1 MKKTTHNFE
10 KTLRRA
16 LAMALALV
24 MTLSLTVQA
33 FAATSNWPA
42 TGDTT
47 VDRYMQN
54 SGTFYNGNS
63 VIAPKYSN
71 FGGFINVYGVRK
83 GSEPDA
89 YIMTPTSI
97 DFGDLKSSK
106 NNTADLELNKAYDF
120 SKPIRYNVIS
130 EDGRTFFAYAFAAE
144 ATSKNT
150 WTDADTQELLGM
162 AKLFTNTFYQ
172 IYLEMD
178 KIAASKTE
186 IGSYHPANADM
197 LGTLGY
203 WLGMSTA
210 YFDLDAGETSMNGN
224 RLFDSY
230 EDKWRIGGDDA
241 VQFMREYLQKYIAK
255 KGYSQVSPAAL
266 RIIYEQIIPEYL
278 AYAEQCRIAE
288 PVIDRVTIGGS
299 VGSINAAART
309 VTVKLP
315 ENVDLSKLT
324 VDVQVGT
331 GLVANSVAGSVTQ
344 GTLAYQVTP
353 YDPAYGT
360 KYTALSETWRIIIET
375 GEPDNLVTSFAV
387 TTGGVTRYARIDET
401 HHKISLNLP
410 ENTDLSAITPVVV
423 HTGTAVTIN
432 GTDFTGSKSFDFT
445 NSETTPLPL
454 VVTNSNFDLRTEYK
468 VTITARKS
476 SENYITSYKLG
487 DAEGVINGDSIA
499 ITIPYAMDL
508 AAVTP
513 EIAISEFAKLTAPAS
528 LKEGENTYTVT
539 SEDGDVHTY
548 KVTITRTPVA
558 TGNRILSF
566 AYGSIEGDIDQVN
579 GTITLA
585 LPAGSLVSFAP
596 TITVSPF
603 ATVTPASGEKQDF
616 KKPVT
621 YTVTSQEGYTN
632 TYTVTVSVSQ
642 EPTENPHKEK
652 MESLVKKITTRYSR
666 TTASAWE
673 DWEWMNLGFYQHK
686 EGNLDDG
693 FTIAGCIERLDT
705 TTNVAMTNIDRKIMT
720 LTARGIDCS
729 KLSKYNNGEP
739 FIDAKGNEVDDFV
752 SILYN
757 YRGGYT
763 INGPI
768 FALIALDMGNYTIPA
783 DAFWTR
789 EKLLETILNHKY
801 LSDGFGLDMVTM
813 LMQSIGPYMKDP
825 VYGKRV
831 TAKLEEGLEIV
842 LENFG
847 DKNVYKNPYGV
858 QWGGVYTSEGSA
870 QIVCAMSAMGVDCHT
885 DPRMSNGT
893 QSALTAL
900 LDYADFD
907 EGYFAHTNTTPKNA
921 LATYEGCYA
930 TQWYL
935 GFLKN
940 GGAGHSYSLYYRQ
953 FDFSRKLS
961 TEADIK
967 SFTLEGKQ
975 GVIQEAEEG
984 SGADNIITVTLP
996 TGTPLKDMYPQV
1008 ELSEGAKL
1016 IAPDLTSGITFVK
1029 DIKTAFTVQAEDGKT
1044 TKTYYVVIK
1053 LSDEVEPSG
1062 AEIYTDTIT
1071 LKDANILRDLDI
1083 LGKTITTGA
1092 DSTDIELLIDAG
1104 KDTANLLISARIS
1117 YEATATPSLDGKKV
1131 LDLSDWRTFTITSG
1145 DGTNTRIYRI
1155 KATARTQ
1162 ASISAFSLTI
1172 GGTVYDG
1179 VIDDKANTITVSG
1192 VDDSNLSGTSFAPDV
1207 TLGPGTLVCSP
1218 APGLPQDFS
1227 RTVQY
1232 IVAGNENV
1240 MSRTYTVSV
1249 LNKEGKLISASG
1261 NTGGDDDNPVT
1272 PATGAKIT
1280 AFSVLGVDGVID
1292 QSAGAITVTLPDGTD
1307 VTAVAPSVTV
1317 TAGAV
1322 VSPVSGEVVNLTAP
1336 VVYTVTLGEDTATY
1350 TVTVRYERSTSQQLW
1365 DKLGDNTDV
1374 TDHQTSH
1381 TRRDWS

>member
-1 MKKTTHNFE
+1 MKKTTHNF
-10 KTLRRA
+10 KKPLRRA

-47 VDRYMQN
+47 VDRYIQN

-63 VIAPKYSN
+63 VIAPKYSS

-83 GSEPDA
+83 GSAANA
-89 YIMTPTSI
+89 YVMTPTSI

-120 SKPIRYNVIS
+120 SEPIRYNVTS

-241 VQFMREYLQKYIAK
+241 VQFMREYLQKYITK
-255 KGYSQVSPAAL
+255 NGYSQVSPAAL

-315 ENVDLSKLT
+315 ENVDRSKLT

-360 KYTALSETWRIIIET
+360 RYTALSETWRIIIET

-401 HHKISLNLP
+401 NHKISLNLP

-432 GTDFTGSKSFDFT
+432 GTDFTGSDSFNFT
-445 NSETTPLPL
+445 DSETTPLPL
-454 VVTNSNFDLRTEYK
+454 VVTNSNFDLTTEYK

-476 SENYITSYKLG
+476 SENYITSYKLD
-487 DAEGVINGDSIA
+487 DAEGVINGDNIA

-508 AAVTP
+508 AAIKP
-513 EIAISEFAKLTAPAS
+513 EITISEFAALGAPDT
-528 LKEGENTYTVT
+528 LKVGGNTYTVT
-539 SEDGDVHTY
+539 SEDGSKRTY
-548 KVTITRTPVA
+548 TVTITRTAVA
-558 TGNRILSF
+558 RGRQILSF
-566 AYGSIEGDIDQVN
+566 TYGAAAGTIDQVK
-579 GTITLA
+579 GTISLE
-585 LPAGSLVSFAP
+585 LPAGTSTTFAP
-596 TITVSPF
+596 AIRVSDF
-603 ATVTPASGEKQDF
+603 ATVTPASGEARDF
-616 KKPVT
+616 SKPVK
-621 YTVTSQEGYTN
+621 YKVTAQNGSTN
-632 TYTVTVSVSQ
+632 IYTVTVTVSQ
-642 EPTENPHKEK
+642 EQAENPYKAD
-652 MESLVKKITTRYSR
+652 MESLVSKINQRYSR
-666 TTASAWE
+666 TTAGAWE
-673 DWEWMNLGFYQHK
+673 DWEWMNLGFYQK
-686 EGNLDDG
+686 KLGNLDDG
-693 FTIAGCIERLDT
+693 FSIAECIKRLDT

-739 FIDAKGNEVDDFV
+739 FIDAKGNKVDDLAAV
-752 SILYN
+752 LYN
-757 YRGGYT
+757 YSGGYT

-768 FALIALDMGNYTIPA
+768 FALNALDMGNYTIPENA
-783 DAFWTR
+783 VWTR

-813 LMQSIGPYMKDP
+813 LMQSIAPYQNDP
-825 VYGKRV
+825 VYGERV
-831 TAKLEEGLEIV
+831 KAKLWEGFDIV
-842 LENFG
+842 MDSFG
-847 DKNVYKNPYGV
+847 TDPFDNPFGV
-858 QWGGVYTSEGSA
+858 QWGGVYTSEGAS
-870 QIVCAMSAMGVDCHT
+870 QIICALSAMGVDVHT
-885 DPRMSNGT
+885 DVRLNNGKD
-893 QSALTAL
+893 SVLTSFL
-900 LDYADFD
+900 NYADFD
-907 EGYFAHTNTTPKNA
+907 EGYFAHSNTTPKNA
-921 LATYEGCYA
+921 MATYQGCYA

-935 GFLKN
+935 GFLNN
-940 GGAGHSYSLYYRQ
+940 GGAGHPYSLYYRQ

-961 TEADIK
+961 TEAEIK
-967 SFTLEGKQ
+967 SFVLEGKA
-975 GVIQEAEEG
+975 GVFTTEG
-984 SGADNIITVTLP
+984 EDNIITVTLP
-996 TGTPLKDMYPQV
+996 TGTPLNDMHPQI
-1008 ELSEGAKL
+1008 ELSEGAKIL
-1016 IAPDLTSGITFVK
+1016 APDLTNGVTFVK
-1029 DIKTAFTVQAEDGKT
+1029 NTKTGFTVQAEDGKT
-1044 TKTYYVVIK
+1044 TKTYYVVVK
-1053 LSDEVEPSG
+1053 LSDEVDPSG

-1104 KDTANLLISARIS
+1104 KDTANLMIYARLS
-1117 YEATATPSLDGKKV
+1117 YGATASPVLDGKKGMN
-1131 LDLSDWRTFTITSG
+1131 LSDWTTFTITSG
-1145 DGTNTRIYRI
+1145 DGTNTRTYRI

-1172 GGTVYDG
+1172 GGTAYEG
-1179 VIDDKANTITVSG
+1179 VIDNKSNTITVSG
-1192 VDDSNLSGTSFAPDV
+1192 VDDSNLSSTSFTPDV
-1207 TLGPGTLVCSP
+1207 TLGPETLVCSP
-1218 APGLPQDFS
+1218 APGLAQDFS

-1232 IVAGNENV
+1232 IVAGNEKV
-1240 MSRTYTVSV
+1240 LSRTYTVSV
-1249 LNKEGKLISASG
+1249 LNKAGQLISGSG
-1261 NTGGDDDNPVT
+1261 GGGGSDPVT

-1280 AFSVLGVDGVID
+1280 AFSVLGVDGVIN
-1292 QSAGAITVTLPDGTD
+1292 QSAGTITVTLPAGTN

-1322 VSPVSGEVVNLTAP
+1322 VSPVPGEVVNLTAP
-1336 VVYTVTLGEDTATY
+1336 VVYTVTLGEETSRY
-1350 TVTVRYERSTSQQLW
+1350 TVTVTFERSVSQQLW
-1365 DKLGDNTDV
+1365 DELGNNSDV
-1374 TDHQTSH
+1374 ADHQTSH
-1381 TRRDWS
+1381 TKRDWS

>member
-47 VDRYMQN
+47 VDRYIQN

-71 FGGFINVYGVRK
+71 FGGFINVYGVPK
-83 GSEPDA
+83 GSAASA
-89 YIMTPTSI
+89 YMMTPTSI

-120 SKPIRYNVIS
+120 SKPIRYNVTS

-210 YFDLDAGETSMNGN
+210 YFDLDEGETSMNGN

-266 RIIYEQIIPEYL
+266 RIIYEQIVPEYL
-278 AYAEQCRIAE
+278 AYAEQCRVKE

-299 VGSINAAART
+299 VGSINTETRT

-315 ENVDLSKLT
+315 EGVDRSKLT
-324 VDVQVGT
+324 VEVEVGA
-331 GLVANSVAGSVTQ
+331 GLTANSVAGSVTD
-344 GTLAYQVTP
+344 GILAYQVTP

-360 KYTALSETWRIIIET
+360 KYNALSATWRIIIET

-387 TTGGVTRYARIDET
+387 TTEGKTRYAKIDET
-401 HHKISLNLP
+401 NKTIFLNLP
-410 ENTDLSAITPVVV
+410 EGTDLSAITPVVV

-432 GTDFTGSKSFDFT
+432 GTDFTGSDSFDFT
-445 NSETTPLPL
+445 NSKTEPLPL

-468 VTITARKS
+468 VTITAKKS

-487 DAEGVINGDSIA
+487 DAEGVINGDNIA

-508 AAVTP
+508 AAVKP
-513 EIAISEFAKLTAPAS
+513 EITFSEFAVLVEPDT
-528 LKEGENTYTVT
+528 LKVGENTYTVT
-539 SEDGDVHTY
+539 SEDGRVRTY
-548 KVTITRTPVA
+548 TVTITRTAVA
-558 TGNRILSF
+558 RGRQILSF
-566 AYGSIEGDIDQVN
+566 TYGAAAGVIDQVN
-579 GTITLA
+579 GTISLV
-585 LPAGSLVSFAP
+585 LPAGTGTTFAP
-596 TITVSPF
+596 TIRVSDF
-603 ATVTPASGEKQDF
+603 ATVTPASGEAQDF
-616 KKPVT
+616 SKPVQ
-621 YTVTSQEGYTN
+621 YKVKAQNGSTN
-632 TYTVTVSVSQ
+632 TYTVTVTVSQ
-642 EPTENPHKEK
+642 EQAENPYKAK
-652 MESLVKKITTRYSR
+652 MESLVGKINQRYSR
-666 TTASAWE
+666 TTAGAWE
-673 DWEWMNLGFYQHK
+673 DWEWMNLGFYQK
-686 EGNLDDG
+686 KLGNLDDG
-693 FTIAGCIERLDT
+693 FSIAECIKRLDT

-729 KLSKYNNGEP
+729 KLSQYNNGEP
-739 FIDAKGNEVDDFV
+739 FLDAKGNKVDDLAAV
-752 SILYN
+752 LYN
-757 YRGGYT
+757 YSGGWT

-768 FALIALDMGNYTIPA
+768 FALIALDMGNYTIPENA
-783 DAFWTR
+783 LWTR
-789 EKLLETILNHKY
+789 DKLLETILTHKY

-813 LMQSIGPYMKDP
+813 LMQSIAPYQNDP
-825 VYGKRV
+825 VYGERV
-831 TAKLEEGLEIV
+831 KAKLWEGFDIV
-842 LENFG
+842 MDSFG
-847 DKNVYKNPYGV
+847 TDPFDNPFGV
-858 QWGGVYTSEGSA
+858 QWGGVYTSEGAS
-870 QIVCAMSAMGVDCHT
+870 QIICALSAMGVDVHT
-885 DPRMSNGT
+885 DVRLNNGKD
-893 QSALTAL
+893 SVLTSFL
-900 LDYADFD
+900 NYADFD
-907 EGYFAHTNTTPKNA
+907 EGYFAHSNTTPKNA
-921 LATYEGCYA
+921 MATYQGCYA

-935 GFLKN
+935 GFLNN
-940 GGAGHSYSLYYRQ
+940 GGAGHPYSLYYQR

-967 SFTLEGKQ
+967 SFALEGKE
-975 GVIQEAEEG
+975 GVFTTEG
-984 SGADNIITVTLP
+984 EDNIITVTLP
-996 TGTPLKDMYPQV
+996 TGTPLNDMHPQI
-1008 ELSEGAKL
+1008 ELSDYATIL
-1016 IAPDLTSGITFVK
+1016 APDLTGGITFVK
-1029 DIKTAFTVQAEDGKT
+1029 DTKTAFTVQAEDGKT
-1044 TKTYYVVIK
+1044 TKTYYVVVK
-1053 LSDEVEPSG
+1053 LSDEEKPSG
-1062 AEIYTDTIT
+1062 AEIYTDTIM

-1083 LGKTITTGA
+1083 LGKNITTGT
-1092 DSTDIELLIDAG
+1092 DSTDIELLLDAG
-1104 KDTANLLISARIS
+1104 KDTSNLMIYARLS
-1117 YEATATPSLDGKKV
+1117 YGATASPALDGKKGMN
-1131 LDLSDWRTFTITSG
+1131 LSDWTTFTITSG
-1145 DGTNTRIYRI
+1145 DGTNTQTYRI

-1179 VIDDKANTITVSG
+1179 IIDNKANTITVSG
-1192 VDDSNLSGTSFAPDV
+1192 VDDSNLSSTSFAPDV
-1207 TLGPGTLVCSP
+1207 TLGPGTKVCSP

-1227 RTVQY
+1227 KAVQY
-1232 IVAGNENV
+1232 IVAGDENV
-1240 MSRTYTVSV
+1240 VSRTYTVSV
-1249 LNKEGKLISASG
+1249 LNREGKLISASG
-1261 NTGGDDDNPVT
+1261 SGGGDTPVT

-1280 AFSVLGVDGVID
+1280 AFSVLGVDGVIN
-1292 QSAGAITVTLPDGTD
+1292 QSAGTITVTLPAGTN

-1322 VSPVSGEVVNLTAP
+1322 VSPVPGEVVNLTAP
-1336 VVYTVTLGEDTATY
+1336 VVYTVTLGEETSRY
-1350 TVTVRYERSTSQQLW
+1350 TVTVTFERSVSQQLW
-1365 DKLGDNTDV
+1365 DELGNNSDV
-1374 TDHQTSH
+1374 ADHQTSH
-1381 TRRDWS
+1381 TKRDWS

>member
-47 VDRYMQN
+47 VDRYIQN

-71 FGGFINVYGVRK
+71 FGGFINVYGVPK
-83 GSEPDA
+83 GSAASA
-89 YIMTPTSI
+89 YMMTPTSI

-120 SKPIRYNVIS
+120 SKPIRYNVTS

-210 YFDLDAGETSMNGN
+210 YFDLDEGETSMNGN

-266 RIIYEQIIPEYL
+266 RIIYEQIVPEYL
-278 AYAEQCRIAE
+278 AYAEQCRVKE

-299 VGSINAAART
+299 VGSINTETRT

-315 ENVDLSKLT
+315 EGADRSQLT
-324 VDVQVGT
+324 VQVEVGT
-331 GLVANSVAGSVTQ
+331 GLTANQVAGSVTDRI
-344 GTLAYQVTP
+344 LAYQVTP

-360 KYTALSETWRIIIET
+360 KYGALGATWRIIIET

-387 TTGGVTRYARIDET
+387 TTEGKTRYAKIDET
-401 HHKISLNLP
+401 NKTIFLNLP
-410 ENTDLSAITPVVV
+410 EGTDLSAITPVVV

-432 GTDFTGSKSFDFT
+432 GTDFTGSDSFDFT
-445 NSETTPLPL
+445 NSKTEPLPL

-468 VTITARKS
+468 VTITAKKS

-487 DAEGVINGDSIA
+487 DAEGVINGDNIA

-508 AAVTP
+508 AAVKP
-513 EIAISEFAKLTAPAS
+513 EITFSEFAVLVEPDT
-528 LKEGENTYTVT
+528 LKVGENTYTVT
-539 SEDGDVHTY
+539 SEDGRVRTY
-548 KVTITRTPVA
+548 TVTITRTAVA
-558 TGNRILSF
+558 RGRQILSF
-566 AYGSIEGDIDQVN
+566 TYGAAAGVIDQVN
-579 GTITLA
+579 GTISLV
-585 LPAGSLVSFAP
+585 LPAGTGTTFAP
-596 TITVSPF
+596 TIRVSDF
-603 ATVTPASGEKQDF
+603 ATVTPASGEAQDF
-616 KKPVT
+616 SKPVQ
-621 YTVTSQEGYTN
+621 YKVKAQNGSTN
-632 TYTVTVSVSQ
+632 TYTVTVTVSQ
-642 EPTENPHKEK
+642 EQAENPYKAK
-652 MESLVKKITTRYSR
+652 MESLVGKINQRYSR
-666 TTASAWE
+666 TTAGAWE
-673 DWEWMNLGFYQHK
+673 DWEWMNLGFYQK
-686 EGNLDDG
+686 KLGNLDDG
-693 FTIAGCIERLDT
+693 FSIAECIKRLDT

-739 FIDAKGNEVDDFV
+739 FIDAKGNRVDDLAAV
-752 SILYN
+752 LYN
-757 YRGGYT
+757 YSGGYT

-768 FALIALDMGNYTIPA
+768 FALNALDMGNYTIPENA
-783 DAFWTR
+783 VWTR

-813 LMQSIGPYMKDP
+813 LMQSIAPYQNDP
-825 VYGKRV
+825 VYGERV
-831 TAKLEEGLEIV
+831 KAKLWEGFDIV
-842 LENFG
+842 MDSFG
-847 DKNVYKNPYGV
+847 TDPFDNPFGV
-858 QWGGVYTSEGSA
+858 QWGGVYTSEGAS
-870 QIVCAMSAMGVDCHT
+870 QIICALSAMGVDVHT
-885 DPRMSNGT
+885 DVRLNNGKD
-893 QSALTAL
+893 SVLTSFL
-900 LDYADFD
+900 NYADFD
-907 EGYFAHTNTTPKNA
+907 EGYFAHSNTTPKNA
-921 LATYEGCYA
+921 MATYQGCYA

-935 GFLKN
+935 GFLN
-940 GGAGHSYSLYYRQ
+940 GGGAGHPYSLYYQR

-961 TEADIK
+961 TEADIT

-975 GVIQEAEEG
+975 GVFTTEG
-984 SGADNIITVTLP
+984 GDNIITVTLP
-996 TGTPLKDMYPQV
+996 AGTPLNDMHPQI
-1008 ELSEGAKL
+1008 ELSEGATIVQDISK
-1016 IAPDLTSGITFVK
+1016 GITFVK
-1029 DIKTAFTVQAEDGKT
+1029 DAKTAFTVRAEDGKT
-1044 TKTYYVVIK
+1044 TKTYYVVVK
-1053 LSDEVEPSG
+1053 LSDEVDPSG

-1083 LGKTITTGA
+1083 LGKNITTGA

-1104 KDTANLLISARIS
+1104 KDTANLMIYARLS
-1117 YEATATPSLDGKKV
+1117 YGATATPSLDGKRGM
-1131 LDLSDWRTFTITSG
+1131 DLSDWTTFTITSG
-1145 DGTNTRIYRI
+1145 DGTNTRTYRI

-1179 VIDDKANTITVSG
+1179 IIDNKANTITVSG
-1192 VDDSNLSGTSFAPDV
+1192 VDDSNLSSTSFAPDV
-1207 TLGPGTLVCSP
+1207 TLGSGTKVCSP

-1227 RTVQY
+1227 KAVQY
-1232 IVAGNENV
+1232 IVAGDENV
-1240 MSRTYTVSV
+1240 VSRTYTVSV
-1249 LNKEGKLISASG
+1249 LNREGKLISASG
-1261 NTGGDDDNPVT
+1261 SGGGDTPVT
-1272 PATGAKIT
+1272 PVTGAKIT

-1292 QSAGAITVTLPDGTD
+1292 QSAGAITVTLPAGTD

-1336 VVYTVTLGEDTATY
+1336 VVYTVTLGEDTSSY
-1350 TVTVRYERSTSQQLW
+1350 TVTVKYERSVSQQLW

-1381 TRRDWS
+1381 TKRDWS

>member
-47 VDRYMQN
+47 VDRYIQN

-71 FGGFINVYGVRK
+71 FGGFINVYGVPK
-83 GSEPDA
+83 GSAASA
-89 YIMTPTSI
+89 YMMTPTSI

-120 SKPIRYNVIS
+120 SKPIRYNVTS

-210 YFDLDAGETSMNGN
+210 YFDLDEGETSMNGN

-266 RIIYEQIIPEYL
+266 RIIYEQIVPEYL
-278 AYAEQCRIAE
+278 AYAEQCRVKE

-299 VGSINAAART
+299 VGSINTETRT

-315 ENVDLSKLT
+315 EGADRSQLT
-324 VDVQVGT
+324 VQVEVGT
-331 GLVANSVAGSVTQ
+331 GLTANQVAGSVTDRI
-344 GTLAYQVTP
+344 LAYQVTP

-360 KYTALSETWRIIIET
+360 KYGALGATWRIIIET

-387 TTGGVTRYARIDET
+387 TTEGKTRYAKIDET
-401 HHKISLNLP
+401 NKTIFLNLP
-410 ENTDLSAITPVVV
+410 EGTDLSAITPVVV

-432 GTDFTGSKSFDFT
+432 GTDFTGSDSFDFT
-445 NSETTPLPL
+445 NSKTEPLPL

-468 VTITARKS
+468 VTITAKKP

-487 DAEGVINGDSIA
+487 DAEGVINGDNIA

-508 AAVTP
+508 AAVKP
-513 EIAISEFAKLTAPAS
+513 EITFSEFAVLVEPDT
-528 LKEGENTYTVT
+528 LKVGENTYTVT
-539 SEDGDVHTY
+539 SEDGRVRTY
-548 KVTITRTPVA
+548 TVTITRTAVA
-558 TGNRILSF
+558 RGRQILSF
-566 AYGSIEGDIDQVN
+566 TYGAAAGVIDQVN
-579 GTITLA
+579 GTISLV
-585 LPAGSLVSFAP
+585 LPAGTGTTFAP
-596 TITVSPF
+596 TIRVSDF
-603 ATVTPASGEKQDF
+603 ATVTPASGEAQDF
-616 KKPVT
+616 SKPVQ
-621 YTVTSQEGYTN
+621 YKVKAQNGSTN
-632 TYTVTVSVSQ
+632 TYTVTVTVSQ
-642 EPTENPHKEK
+642 EQAENPYKAK
-652 MESLVKKITTRYSR
+652 MESLVGKINQRYSR
-666 TTASAWE
+666 TTAGAWE
-673 DWEWMNLGFYQHK
+673 DWEWMNLGFYQK
-686 EGNLDDG
+686 KLGNLDDG
-693 FTIAGCIERLDT
+693 FSIAECIKRLDT

-739 FIDAKGNEVDDFV
+739 FIDAKGNKVDDLAAV
-752 SILYN
+752 LYN
-757 YRGGYT
+757 YSGGYT

-768 FALIALDMGNYTIPA
+768 FALNALDMGNYTIPENA
-783 DAFWTR
+783 VWTR

-813 LMQSIGPYMKDP
+813 LMQSIAPYQNDP
-825 VYGKRV
+825 VYGERV
-831 TAKLEEGLEIV
+831 KAKLWEGFDIV
-842 LENFG
+842 MDSFG
-847 DKNVYKNPYGV
+847 TDPFDNPFGV
-858 QWGGVYTSEGSA
+858 QWGGVYTSEGAS
-870 QIVCAMSAMGVDCHT
+870 QIICALSAMGVDVHT
-885 DPRMSNGT
+885 DVRLNNGKD
-893 QSALTAL
+893 SVLTSFL
-900 LDYADFD
+900 NYADFD
-907 EGYFAHTNTTPKNA
+907 EGYFDHSNTTPKNA
-921 LATYEGCYA
+921 MATYQGCYA

-935 GFLKN
+935 GFLN
-940 GGAGHSYSLYYRQ
+940 GGGAGHPYSLYYQR

-961 TEADIK
+961 TEADIT

-975 GVIQEAEEG
+975 GVFTTEG
-984 SGADNIITVTLP
+984 GDNIITVTLP
-996 TGTPLKDMYPQV
+996 AGTPLNDMHPQI
-1008 ELSEGAKL
+1008 ELSEGATIVQDISK
-1016 IAPDLTSGITFVK
+1016 GITFVK
-1029 DIKTAFTVQAEDGKT
+1029 DAKTAFTVRAEDGKT
-1044 TKTYYVVIK
+1044 TKTYYVVVK
-1053 LSDEVEPSG
+1053 LSDEVDPSG

-1083 LGKTITTGA
+1083 LGKNITTGA

-1104 KDTANLLISARIS
+1104 KDTANLMIYARLS
-1117 YEATATPSLDGKKV
+1117 YGATATPSLDGKRGM
-1131 LDLSDWRTFTITSG
+1131 DLSDWTTFTITSG
-1145 DGTNTRIYRI
+1145 DGTNTRTYRI

-1179 VIDDKANTITVSG
+1179 IIDNKANTITVSG
-1192 VDDSNLSGTSFAPDV
+1192 VDDSNLSSTSFAPDV
-1207 TLGPGTLVCSP
+1207 TLGPGTKVCSP

-1227 RTVQY
+1227 KAVQY
-1232 IVAGNENV
+1232 IVAGDENV
-1240 MSRTYTVSV
+1240 VSRTYTVSV
-1249 LNKEGKLISASG
+1249 LNREGKLISASG
-1261 NTGGDDDNPVT
+1261 SGGGDTPVT
-1272 PATGAKIT
+1272 PVTGAKIT

-1292 QSAGAITVTLPDGTD
+1292 QSAGAITVTLPAGTD

-1336 VVYTVTLGEDTATY
+1336 VVYTVTLGEDTSSY
-1350 TVTVRYERSTSQQLW
+1350 TVTVKYERSVSQQLW

-1381 TRRDWS
+1381 TKRDWS